1 MTCHPPCTMVTIVK
15 LSPVFRIFSSLD
27 NIDESAPFIVT
38 KTLSVSKNFGSLT
51 LSFKKVKTSD
61 IEAICLLK
69 TRLDL
74 PAVFLIPPK
83 SFMFINLYFHPSSTS
98 SDSVISSPSEGTA
111 ICFSTSCR

>member
-1 MTCHPPCTMVTIVK
+1 MVTIVT
-15 LSPVFRIFSSLD
+15 LSPVFRILSSLD

-38 KTLSVSKNFGSLT
+38 KMLSESKILGSRTLSLKN
-51 LSFKKVKTSD
+51 VKTSD
-61 IEAICLLK
+61 IEAMCLSK
-69 TRLDL
+69 MRLDL

-111 ICFSTSCR
+111 ISFSNACR